1 MADLSLLEQRKL
13 EARVLVPVIQ
23 AFEKEFGK
31 ERTHEIVRRVVADI
45 ARKSGEEF
53 GKVSEGQPLDK
64 VRAIV
69 PVFSRDDA
77 LEMEV
82 VRDSETSYDFDV
94 VRCRFAEFYHEM
106 GVPELGVLLSC
117 SRDFA
122 LTEGVSPD
130 LELRRT
136 QTIMEG
142 RATATSA
149 SARRR
154 QGKGERKHRARRTA
168 GRAEPP
174 ARVTG

>member
-1 MADLSLLEQRKL
+1 MAHLSLLEQRKL

-31 ERTHEIVRRVVADI
+31 ERTHEIVRQVVAEI

-53 GKVSEGQPLDK
+53 GDVSEGQPLDK

-69 PVFSRDDA
+69 PVFSKDDA

-142 RATATSA
+142 A
-149 SARRR
+149 SHCDFRFR
-154 QGKGERKHRARRTA
+154 QRKAGEGKGEREGKGKGKAAPEADRETS
-168 GRAEPP
+168 
-174 ARVTG
+174 